1 MTLELGRVMQL
12 GTRPYYCERVQDSI
26 WKTVC
31 YDCTKEPYK
40 FGERN
45 DIMQQVHIKFS
56 NVEQVRQFVNSIDKI
71 DANFDLG
78 SGRKIVDAKSILGVM
93 ALDLSGPLQLRCHSD
108 DKEIENIIAPFVY
121 SEA

>member
-1 MTLELGRVMQL
+1 MEQL
-12 GTRPYYCERVQDSI
+12 SLVFISNLANNVLILAFKDSI
-26 WKTVC
+26 KKTVF
-31 YDCTKEPYK
+31 YDCSKEPYK

-78 SGRKIVDAKSILGVM
+78 SGHKIVDRNGIK
-93 ALDLSGPLQLRCHSD
+93 
-108 DKEIENIIAPFVY
+108 
-121 SEA
+121 

>member
-1 MTLELGRVMQL
+1 
-12 GTRPYYCERVQDSI
+12 
-26 WKTVC
+26 
-31 YDCTKEPYK
+31 
-40 FGERN
+40 
-45 DIMQQVHIKFS
+45 MQQVHIKFS

-93 ALDLSGPLQLRCHSD
+93 SLDLSGPLQLRYHSD